1 MNSKVT
7 KTRRLSKL
15 IQEVRD
21 NDTNTLSKFC
31 INVVERKDRISGK
44 KSALYLS
51 MKYGNKTV
59 KRSLQIFC
67 KRGTF
72 NPKTKTIENDIVNT
86 QLIQSICVRAERIV
100 ADFRLTERELD
111 PNLIMGVLLKECD
124 LKDDS
129 PTFFEVL
136 EGFLQ
141 EYRDLEGIEYARK
154 TVNKME
160 NSVKHI
166 GEFLFEK
173 FGTKQVSFQTV
184 KPATAHDFVHFCKLK
199 KGFCN
204 DSIRKLFG
212 LCKRTFAFALA
223 NGWCDTNPFTAM
235 RFKHEK
241 KPIQHLTEAEI
252 KVIQNAKFS
261 NDVYLE
267 TRDLIVFQCLTGL
280 SYIDLYILNSTQIIQ
295 NENGLK
301 YIFARRNKTLNEF
314 AVLLTDRTLEIIER
328 YKDHPVCKARGTCLP
343 VPTNQQYN
351 RVVKEIAKIVGI
363 QKPLTTH
370 IFRKTFATLMV
381 NKGLSKESLQYCLAH
396 QSVKMTE
403 KHYAVLKVERV
414 LEEQKAVFTRIA

>member
-1 MNSKVT
+1 MVNLNKNR
-7 KTRRLSKL
+7 KLSNL

-21 NDTNTLSKFC
+21 NDNQSLSKFG
-31 INVVERKDRISGK
+31 ISVTERKDRVSRM
-44 KSALYLS
+44 KSVIYLVL
-51 MKYGNKTV
+51 KYGSKTI
-59 KRSLQIFC
+59 KRSLQIYC
-67 KRGTF
+67 QRGAF
-72 NPKTKTIENDIVNT
+72 DPKTRTIKNDHSNT
-86 QLIQSICVRAERIV
+86 VLIQSICLKAERLV
-100 ADFRLTERELD
+100 TDFRLTERELD
-111 PNLIMGVLLKECD
+111 PNLIMGLLLKECD

-129 PTFFEVL
+129 PTFYEVL
-136 EGFLQ
+136 EGFLR
-141 EYRDLEGIEYARK
+141 EYKELEGVEYSRK
-154 TVNKME
+154 TVNKVE
-160 NSVKHI
+160 NSLKHI
-166 GEFLFEK
+166 GSFLSEK
-173 FGTKQVSFQTV
+173 FGTKQVTFQSI
-184 KPATAHDFVHFCKLK
+184 KPATANDFVHYCKAK

-212 LCKRTFAFALA
+212 LCKRAFSVGLA
-223 NGWCDTNPFTAM
+223 NGWCDHNAFTGM

-241 KPIQHLTEAEI
+241 KPIQHLIESEI
-252 KVIQNAKFS
+252 KLIQNAKFA
-261 NDVYLE
+261 NEVYKE
-267 TRDLIVFQCLTGL
+267 TRDLIIFQCLTGL
-280 SYIDLYILNSTQIIQ
+280 SYIDLYILNSTQLIQ

-328 YKDHPVCKARGTCLP
+328 YKEHPVCKARGTCLP

-370 IFRKTFATLMV
+370 VFRKTFATLMV